1 MILHSDD
8 GLAVGGV
15 VWMHLTNVDGDVHP
29 CGECAF
35 PVDGDPIALI
45 DEIHVNGTE
54 ALPSRDPEPECTFL
68 TITPDEP
75 SLGTLVIAATGVVAV
90 MPRLELGEIP
100 DLRNAVAI
108 GHHPDAHA
116 IARGWGRWLFARD
129 AWRRAFAR
137 AKDDPGATFWEV
149 IAPGVA
155 VAVAFAAPGGTAEPS
170 RGDAPVD
177 ARQTVRVHPS
187 RGGWW
192 REWDYAGDVIDRVV
206 ALISVAPDAWPG
218 IADAA
223 IPDEA
228 PGLRWDPARSAIAGV
243 VGGLPVTVTGEAI
256 LAFAAGEGITPAEAA
271 TLIVAAELQ
280 PFITDESA
288 E

>member
-15 VWMHLTNVDGDVHP
+15 VWMHLTNVEGDVHP

-45 DEIHVNGTE
+45 DEIHANGTQ
-54 ALPSRDPEPECTFL
+54 ALPSRDPEPDRTFL

-75 SLGTLVIAATGVVAV
+75 SLGTLAIAATGVVVV
-90 MPRLELGEIP
+90 MPRLELGGIP
-100 DLRNAVAI
+100 DLRDAVAI
-108 GHHPDAHA
+108 GHHPDPQA
-116 IARGWGRWLFARD
+116 IARAWGRWLSARH
-129 AWRRAFAR
+129 AWRRVFAR
-137 AKDDPGATFWEV
+137 ATGDPGATCWEV

-155 VAVAFAAPGGTAEPS
+155 VAVTSAAPGGKAVPDLADS
-170 RGDAPVD
+170 PVD
-177 ARQTVRVHPS
+177 ARETVRVHPS

-206 ALISVAPDAWPG
+206 ALISVAPDAWPE

-228 PGLRWDPARSAIAGV
+228 PGLRFDPGRSAIAGV
-243 VGGLPVTVTGEAI
+243 VGGLPVTVTTESI

-280 PFITDESA
+280 PFVAVEDA